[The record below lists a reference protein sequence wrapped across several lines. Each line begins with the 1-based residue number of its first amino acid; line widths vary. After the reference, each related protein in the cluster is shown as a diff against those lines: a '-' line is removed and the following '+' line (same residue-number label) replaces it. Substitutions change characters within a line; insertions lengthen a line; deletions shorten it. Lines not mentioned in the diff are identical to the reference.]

1 MKQKKLGSRI
11 NVNTMGSASDGHNEC
26 VIESIHPAIE
36 KVFFNLFIF
45 PIILKTLLNFYFIL
59 LPNISSK
66 CEPLNITGRQY
77 P

>member
-36 KVFFNLFIF
+36 KVIFNLIIF
-45 PIILKTLLNFYFIL
+45 PINLKTVLFFYVIL
-59 LPNISSK
+59 LPNISYK
-66 CEPLNITGRQY
+66 CEPLNITGRQC